1 MMKLILKRVAPE
13 IDVTCLG
20 DTSSR
25 YALGKPDASSPF
37 ALHTE
42 SGDLLP
48 CQASTSMLSEPGEPV
63 RLTVIFTVDGRNL
76 VVEGDVV

>member
-1 MMKLILKRVAPE
+1 MKLILKRVAPE

>member
-1 MMKLILKRVAPE
+1 MKLILKRVAPE
-13 IDVTCLG
+13 IDITCLG